1 MHALE
6 VQSLCQTVQKNM
18 YTSRYIRKTEQLLE
32 LENVSRY
39 QITKAIYAID
49 NIFFSI
55 NTERNPGRS

>member
-6 VQSLCQTVQKNM
+6 VQSLWQTVQKNM
-18 YTSRYIRKTEQLLE
+18 YTSRYIRKTEQL

>member
-6 VQSLCQTVQKNM
+6 VQSLWRTVQKNM
-18 YTSRYIRKTEQLLE
+18 YTSRYIRKTEQL